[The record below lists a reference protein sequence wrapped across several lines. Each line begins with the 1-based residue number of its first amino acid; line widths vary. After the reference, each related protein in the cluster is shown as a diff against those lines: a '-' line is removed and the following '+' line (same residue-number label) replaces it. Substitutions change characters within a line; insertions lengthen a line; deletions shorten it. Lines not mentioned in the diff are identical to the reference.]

1 MPPADVP
8 QLIPPKLWQTGPPLI
23 CMHGSAPLALR
34 MRGAGDAGLARL
46 RATRGADL
54 GAWLWL
60 ALAHLQAHRRAH
72 LWQVRY
78 GIGGQVTT

>member
-8 QLIPPKLWQTGPPLI
+8 HLIPPKLWRTGPPLSRT
-23 CMHGSAPLALR
+23 HGSAPLALR

-46 RATRGADL
+46 RAARGADP
-54 GAWLWL
+54 GARLWL
-60 ALAHLQAHRRAH
+60 ARAHLRAHRRAH
-72 LWQVRY
+72 PRRVRY